1 MGKKKRKDGSNK
13 SGPKPVG
20 PKFTAQDLLNKVEE
34 YIDTFDYELALKFC
48 EKAIEMEPGDA
59 KVIETSAYVYAEAG
73 DIEKAKEYFLKAV
86 NMSAETGHEKYMYL
100 GQMSEGDEAKKWY
113 LKGIEIMKNELETAN
128 DNGESAAQLFGKGTV
143 TKTDISN
150 AYCALAEIFMTDCCF
165 EEDAASQCEK
175 FCSEA
180 LKYDAKNYEAY
191 IVNANFLLSVERKEE
206 AKNLL
211 IQCFELLNIKPLKT
225 VDNENESENEEMGEG
240 FAASKSIAVGA
251 TWNLDEENAGE
262 NLPPYASRVT
272 LAKLLTETQDYD
284 KAEVILNTL
293 VDDDDEDFQV
303 WYLYGWNCYLQDE
316 FNDAIFY
323 LEKAKEINE
332 KLPCDDEEVI
342 KHVDEM
348 LEKCKSQI
356 NSVNNGMEVE
366 E

>member
-1 MGKKKRKDGSNK
+1 MGKKKRKGGSNK
-13 SGPKPVG
+13 PEPKPTD
-20 PKFTAQDLLNKVEE
+20 PKFTAQDLMKKVEE

-48 EKAIEMEPGDA
+48 EKAMEMEPGDV
-59 KVIETSAYVYAEAG
+59 KIIETSACVYAEAG

-86 NMSAETGHEKYMYL
+86 NLNAEIGYEKYMYL

-113 LKGIEIMKNELETAN
+113 LKGIEIMKKELESAN
-128 DNGESAAQLFGKGTV
+128 DSGENTSHLIGKGKV

-150 AYCALAEIFMTDCCF
+150 AFCALAEIFMTDCCF
-165 EEDAASQCEK
+165 EDDAAAQCEK

-180 LKYDAKNYEAY
+180 LEFDAKNCEAY
-191 IVNANFLLSVERKEE
+191 IVNANFLLSLERKEE
-206 AKNLL
+206 ARNLL

-225 VDNENESENEEMGEG
+225 EDNESENEEMEESPMGC
-240 FAASKSIAVGA
+240 KSSTVGA
-251 TWNLDEENAGE
+251 TWNLGEENTGE

-272 LAKLLTETQDYD
+272 LAKLLTETGDHD
-284 KAEVILNTL
+284 KAEIILNTL

-303 WYLYGWNCYLQDE
+303 WYMYGWNYYLQDE
-316 FNDAIFY
+316 FSEAIFY

-332 KLPCDDEEVI
+332 KLPCDDEEVM

-348 LEKCKSQI
+348 LETCKSKI
-356 NSVNNGMEVE
+356 SSVSNGMEVE